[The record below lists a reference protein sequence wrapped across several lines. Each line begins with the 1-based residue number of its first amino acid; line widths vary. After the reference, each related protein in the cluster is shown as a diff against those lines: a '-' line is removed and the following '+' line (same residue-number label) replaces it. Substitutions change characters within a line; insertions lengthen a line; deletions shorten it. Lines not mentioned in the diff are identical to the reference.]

1 MRKLY
6 GALLAALGLL
16 LLLRLANGSSM
27 LQLAGVLMVLA
38 GVAVAF
44 LRHADDAPPLPS
56 DAAPADAALADH
68 APSDT
73 APSDPSPSDPP
84 NTDPTPTDPTPTDP
98 ASAPPDSR

>member
-16 LLLRLANGSSM
+16 LLLRLSNGSSM

-56 DAAPADAALADH
+56 DAAPADAA
-68 APSDT
+68 PSDT
-73 APSDPSPSDPP
+73 APSDPP